1 MGLCA
6 CPRCLTPKKMFGS
19 LGLPQDMKNR
29 LANLRVYVTTKVV
42 QAREFIY
49 KCGNTVDG
57 LRVEQTLGEGSWVP
71 TMVST
76 NSFAYIIIVWDHLSA
91 ESIHQQGWTVRPRP
105 IPHACCRLHARMWI
119 RHVESAFYT
128 PDPAT
133 LCASWGYPT
142 GCNARS

>member
-76 NSFAYIIIVWDHLSA
+76 NSFACIIIV
-91 ESIHQQGWTVRPRP
+91 
-105 IPHACCRLHARMWI
+105 
-119 RHVESAFYT
+119 
-128 PDPAT
+128 
-133 LCASWGYPT
+133 
-142 GCNARS
+142 